1 VNGVG
6 PFLVEFSFGF
16 KEICQMKRQ
25 RKTLGNPAKAVALLR
40 ASTAD
45 QKASPEVQR
54 QQIEGW
60 ASREGVEVVAW
71 HVEQGVSG
79 ATPLE
84 QRTGLLA
91 AISDLENRGAGRLV
105 IAKRD
110 RLARDTVIAGLV
122 EQLVARAGAKV
133 VSADGTSNADG
144 PEGVLLRGIADLF
157 GMYER
162 LTIAS
167 RTRAALQA
175 KKARGE
181 RTGTVPFGFALAS
194 DGKTLIESSTEQEV
208 ITVVRHLRGQGLSLR
223 GIVRA
228 CKERGIASRSGR
240 PLGLVQIDRL
250 LRRVA

>member
-1 VNGVG
+1 
-6 PFLVEFSFGF
+6 
-16 KEICQMKRQ
+16 MKRQ
-25 RKTLGNPAKAVALLR
+25 RKTPGNAAKAVALLR

-45 QKASPEVQR
+45 QKASPAVQR
-54 QQIEGW
+54 TAIEEW
-60 ASREGVEVVAW
+60 ATREGVQVIAW
-71 HVEQGVSG
+71 HCETGVSG

-91 AISDLENRGAGRLV
+91 AIGDLEAHGAGKLV
-105 IAKRD
+105 VAKRD
-110 RLARDTVIAGLV
+110 RLARDTVVAGLV
-122 EQLVARAGAKV
+122 EQLVARAGARV
-133 VSADGTSNADG
+133 VSADGTSNAEG

-162 LTIAS
+162 LVIAS

-175 KKARGE
+175 KKARRE
-181 RTGTVPFGFALAS
+181 RTGTVPFGFALAR
-194 DGKTLIESSTEQEV
+194 DGKTLIENSTEQDV

-228 CKERGIASRSGR
+228 CKERGIASRSGK